1 VLVAL
6 GDRQWDVTHR
16 ALVLGLVEGPEAA
29 AQAATHVAEGADL
42 LALGPG
48 IDINADVPVV
58 VLGAPELVALGDLV
72 MTALDEEVDREQ
84 VLAAQSLAITRGAR
98 IVVTRDVRG
107 TRRVAD
113 VLAAIL
119 ART

>member
-1 VLVAL
+1 MS
-6 GDRQWDVTHR
+6 
-16 ALVLGLVEGPEAA
+16 EGP
-29 AQAATHVAEGADL
+29 DL

-48 IDINADVPVV
+48 IDVDVEVPVV
-58 VLGAPELVALGDLV
+58 VLGGPALAALGDLV
-72 MTALDEEVDREQ
+72 VPALDEEVDREQ
-84 VLAAQSLAITRGAR
+84 ALAVQSLAITRGAR

>member
-1 VLVAL
+1 MLVAL

-16 ALVLGLVEGPEAA
+16 ALVLGLVDGPDPGD
-29 AQAATHVAEGADL
+29 QAARHVADGADL
-42 LALGPG
+42 LALAPG
-48 IDINADVPVV
+48 VAIQAAVPMVD
-58 VLGAPELVALGDLV
+58 LGGPELAALGDLV
-72 MTALDEEVDREQ
+72 VPATDEGDDRER
-84 VLAAQSLAITRGAR
+84 VLAVQSLAITRGAR
-98 IVVTRDVRG
+98 VVITRDVRG

>member
-16 ALVLGLVEGPEAA
+16 ALVLGVVDGPDAIG
-29 AQAATHVAEGADL
+29 QAVRHVAEGTDL
-42 LALGPG
+42 LALAGDL
-48 IDINADVPVV
+48 DISATVPVV
-58 VLGAPELVALGDLV
+58 RLDGPELAELGDLV
-72 MTALDEEVDREQ
+72 VPAPDEGADRER
-84 VLAAQSLAITRGAR
+84 VLAVQSLAITRGAR
-98 IVVTRDVRG
+98 VVLTRDVRG

>member
-16 ALVLGLVEGPEAA
+16 ALVLGLVEGPEAVT
-29 AQAATHVAEGADL
+29 QAARHVAEGTDL
-42 LALGPG
+42 LALAPG
-48 IDINADVPVV
+48 VEVAAEVPVV
-58 VLGAPELVALGDLV
+58 AVDGAELAALGDLV
-72 MTALDEEVDREQ
+72 VPAPAGGESRER
-84 VLAAQSLAITRGAR
+84 VLAIQSLAITRGAR
-98 IVVTRDVRG
+98 VVLTRDVRG